1 MATKKERSMIDTYR
15 GVATSKSI
23 LATAS
28 TFVPRPSE
36 ADFEFGELKRF
47 FAQQANQKFGEI
59 FEVSP
64 SSFAALQ
71 QKSLYTTVE
80 LRWKISGPAENTV
93 EVDPDTGETIVDSL
107 SGKPIVT
114 SLGVRQANT
123 ATIEEAAKMM
133 PAIRQKLTN
142 VFQLWQGF

>member
-1 MATKKERSMIDTYR
+1 MATTEEQVMIDTYR
-15 GVATSKSI
+15 AVATSKSI
-23 LATAS
+23 LAIVS
-28 TFVPRPSE
+28 TFVPRPSK

-64 SSFAALQ
+64 SSFSALQ

-80 LRWKISGPAENTV
+80 IRWKISGQAENVV
-93 EVDPDTGETIVDSL
+93 EVDPDTGETILDPL
-107 SGKPIVT
+107 TGKPIVT

-123 ATIEEAAKMM
+123 AAIDEAAKMM

-142 VFQLWQGF
+142 RFQLWQGF